1 VLLWLLGLS
10 VISYSM
16 APVFNITY
24 LAIAAIPLAVFIAN
38 FFLMTRFKRTSEII
52 FIFFLTALIFENYS

>member
-1 VLLWLLGLS
+1 
-10 VISYSM
+10 M